1 MMALD
6 SNEEHP
12 GGCSWDPCFMEKKL
26 RFKEVRACPAPF
38 SSSYS
43 R

>member
-12 GGCSWDPCFMEKKL
+12 GGCSWDPSYGGKL
-26 RFKEVRACPAPF
+26 RFKEVKGLPAPF